1 MEVKETM
8 YDTAR
13 ILIEASN
20 QIWSGIAD
28 AGLSL
33 DECPKIK
40 KALNNVEVAI
50 NDLHEICEKE
60 NICPFCGGNIEKEYI
75 QEDCGIYVRR
85 KCTKCGEE
93 F

>member
-1 MEVKETM
+1 MELKEAV
-8 YDTAR
+8 YDIAKN
-13 ILIEASN
+13 LIEASN
-20 QIWSGIAD
+20 QIRSGLAD

-40 KALNNVEVAI
+40 KTLRKVGLTI
-50 NDLHEICEKE
+50 DDLQDICEKE
-60 NICPFCGGNIEKEYI
+60 NVCPFCGGDIEEEQI

>member
-1 MEVKETM
+1 MVEAETI

-13 ILIEASN
+13 ILMEASD
-20 QIWSGIAD
+20 QIRSGLAD

-33 DECPKIK
+33 DECTKIK
-40 KALNNVEVAI
+40 NALRNVGVAI
-50 NDLHEICEKE
+50 DDLQDVCEKE
-60 NICPFCGGNIEKEYI
+60 NVCPFCGGYIEEEEI

-85 KCTKCGEE
+85 RCTKCGEE

>member
-1 MEVKETM
+1 M
-8 YDTAR
+8 YDIAR
-13 ILIEASN
+13 LLMEESN
-20 QIWSGIAD
+20 KIRSGLAD

-33 DECPKIK
+33 DKCPKIK
-40 KALNNVEVAI
+40 KALKNIGVAI
-50 NDLHEICEKE
+50 DDLQDICEKE
-60 NICPFCGGNIEKEYI
+60 NICPFCGGNIEQEEI

>member
-1 MEVKETM
+1 MELIEAM
-8 YDTAR
+8 YDTAM
-13 ILIEASN
+13 ILMKASN
-20 QIWSGIAD
+20 QIQSGLAD
-28 AGLSL
+28 AELSL

-40 KALNNVEVAI
+40 KALKNVGAAI
-50 NDLHEICEKE
+50 DDLQEICEKE
-60 NICPFCGGNIEKEYI
+60 NVCPFCGGDIEEEDI

>member
-1 MEVKETM
+1 MELIETM
-8 YDTAR
+8 YDAAR
-13 ILIEASN
+13 ILIDASN
-20 QIWSGIAD
+20 QIRSGLAD

-40 KALNNVEVAI
+40 TALRKVGFAI
-50 NDLHEICEKE
+50 DDLQDICEKE
-60 NICPFCGGNIEKEYI
+60 NVCPFCGGNIEEEQN

>member
-1 MEVKETM
+1 MELKATM

-13 ILIEASN
+13 ILIKASN
-20 QIWSGIAD
+20 QIRSGLAD
-28 AGLSL
+28 AGLNL
-33 DECPKIK
+33 DEYPKIK
-40 KALNNVEVAI
+40 KALKNVGVAI
-50 NDLHEICEKE
+50 DDLQEICEKE
-60 NICPFCGGNIEKEYI
+60 NVCPFCGGDIEEEQI

>member
-1 MEVKETM
+1 MESIETM
-8 YDTAR
+8 YDTAM
-13 ILIEASN
+13 ILMEASN
-20 QIWSGIAD
+20 QIQSGLAD
-28 AGLSL
+28 AELSL

-40 KALNNVEVAI
+40 KALKNVGAAI
-50 NDLHEICEKE
+50 DDLQDICEKE
-60 NICPFCGGNIEKEYI
+60 NVCPFCGGDIEQEEI

>member
-1 MEVKETM
+1 MELIETM
-8 YDTAR
+8 YDAAR
-13 ILIEASN
+13 ILIDASN
-20 QIWSGIAD
+20 QIRSGLAD
-28 AGLSL
+28 VGLSL

-40 KALNNVEVAI
+40 AALRKVGFAI
-50 NDLHEICEKE
+50 DDLQDICEKE
-60 NICPFCGGNIEKEYI
+60 NICPFCGGDIEEEQI

>member
-1 MEVKETM
+1 MIEVETM

-20 QIWSGIAD
+20 QIRTGLAEL
-28 AGLSL
+28 GLSL
-33 DECPKIK
+33 DECTKIK
-40 KALNNVEVAI
+40 KALRKVGLAI
-50 NDLHEICEKE
+50 DDLQVICEKE
-60 NICPFCGGNIEKEYI
+60 NVCPFCGGDIEEEEI

>member
-1 MEVKETM
+1 MELIETM

-20 QIWSGIAD
+20 QILSGLAD
-28 AGLSL
+28 ARLSL

-40 KALNNVEVAI
+40 KALKNVGVAI
-50 NDLHEICEKE
+50 DDLQDICEKE
-60 NICPFCGGNIEKEYI
+60 NVCPFCGGDIEEEDI

-85 KCTKCGEE
+85 KCAKCGEE

>member
-1 MEVKETM
+1 MEVKEAM

-13 ILIEASN
+13 ILIDASN
-20 QIWSGIAD
+20 QIRSGLAD
-28 AGLSL
+28 VGLSL

-40 KALNNVEVAI
+40 TALRKVGFAI
-50 NDLHEICEKE
+50 DDLQDICEKE
-60 NICPFCGGNIEKEYI
+60 NVCPFCGGDIEEEEI
-75 QEDCGIYVRR
+75 LEDCGIYVRR

>member
-1 MEVKETM
+1 MEIAETM
-8 YDTAR
+8 YDTAK
-13 ILIEASN
+13 ILMKASN
-20 QIWSGIAD
+20 QIRSGRTD

-40 KALNNVEVAI
+40 KALKNVGVAI
-50 NDLHEICEKE
+50 DDLQYICEKE
-60 NICPFCGGNIEKEYI
+60 NICPFCGADIEEEEL

-85 KCTKCGEE
+85 KCTKCGEG

>member
-1 MEVKETM
+1 MELIETM
-8 YDTAR
+8 YDTAKL
-13 ILIEASN
+13 LIEASN
-20 QIWSGIAD
+20 QIRSGLAD

-33 DECPKIK
+33 YECPKIK
-40 KALNNVEVAI
+40 KALKNVGVAI
-50 NDLHEICEKE
+50 DDLQDMCEKE
-60 NICPFCGGNIEKEYI
+60 NICPFCGGDIEEEEI

>member
-1 MEVKETM
+1 MELIETM

-13 ILIEASN
+13 ILIDASN
-20 QIWSGIAD
+20 QIRSGLAD
-28 AGLSL
+28 VGLSL

-40 KALNNVEVAI
+40 TALRKVGFAI
-50 NDLHEICEKE
+50 DDLQDICEKE
-60 NICPFCGGNIEKEYI
+60 NVCPFCGGDIDEEQI
-75 QEDCGIYVRR
+75 QEDCGVYVRR

>member
-1 MEVKETM
+1 MEVKEM
-8 YDTAR
+8 YDTVM
-13 ILIEASN
+13 ILMEASN
-20 QIWSGIAD
+20 QIQSGLAD

-33 DECPKIK
+33 DECPKIE
-40 KALNNVEVAI
+40 KALKNVGVAI
-50 NDLHEICEKE
+50 YGLQEICEKG
-60 NICPFCGGNIEKEYI
+60 NVCPFCGGDIEEEQI

>member
-13 ILIEASN
+13 ALMKASN
-20 QIWSGIAD
+20 QIQSGLAD

-33 DECPKIK
+33 DECQKIK
-40 KALNNVEVAI
+40 KALKNIEVAI
-50 NDLHEICEKE
+50 DDLQDICEKE
-60 NICPFCGGNIEKEYI
+60 NICPFCGGNIEQEDI

>member
-1 MEVKETM
+1 MEVKDM
-8 YDTAR
+8 YDIAR
-13 ILIEASN
+13 CLMEASN
-20 QIWSGIAD
+20 QIRSGLAD
-28 AGLSL
+28 AELSL

-40 KALNNVEVAI
+40 KALKNVGAAI
-50 NDLHEICEKE
+50 DDLQDICEKE
-60 NICPFCGGNIEKEYI
+60 NVCPFCCGDIEEEQI

>member
-1 MEVKETM
+1 MELIDTM

-13 ILIEASN
+13 ILIDASN
-20 QIWSGIAD
+20 QIRNGLAD
-28 AGLSL
+28 VGLSL

-40 KALNNVEVAI
+40 TALRKVGFAI
-50 NDLHEICEKE
+50 DDLQDICEKE
-60 NICPFCGGNIEKEYI
+60 NVCPFCGGDIEEEQI

>member
-8 YDTAR
+8 YDTAKA
-13 ILIEASN
+13 LMEASN
-20 QIWSGIAD
+20 QIWSGLAD
-28 AGLSL
+28 AGLNI

-40 KALNNVEVAI
+40 KALKNVGVAI
-50 NDLHEICEKE
+50 DDLQDICEKE
-60 NICPFCGGNIEKEYI
+60 NVCPFCGGDIEEEDI

>member
-1 MEVKETM
+1 MENIETM
-8 YDTAR
+8 YDTAKL
-13 ILIEASN
+13 LIEASN
-20 QIWSGIAD
+20 QIRSGLAD

-33 DECPKIK
+33 DECTKIK
-40 KALNNVEVAI
+40 KAFRNIGVAI
-50 NDLHEICEKE
+50 DDLQEICEKE
-60 NICPFCGGNIEKEYI
+60 NVCPFCGGDIEEEI

>member
-1 MEVKETM
+1 MEIAETM
-8 YDTAR
+8 YDTAK
-13 ILIEASN
+13 ILMKASN
-20 QIWSGIAD
+20 QIRSGLTD

-40 KALNNVEVAI
+40 KALKNVGVAI
-50 NDLHEICEKE
+50 DDLQDICEKE
-60 NICPFCGGNIEKEYI
+60 NICPFCGGDIEEEGI

>member
-1 MEVKETM
+1 MELTETV

-20 QIWSGIAD
+20 QIRSGLTD

-40 KALNNVEVAI
+40 KAFRNIGVAI
-50 NDLHEICEKE
+50 DDLQEICEKE
-60 NICPFCGGNIEKEYI
+60 NVCPFCGGDLEEEEI
-75 QEDCGIYVRR
+75 QEDC
-85 KCTKCGEE
+85 
-93 F
+93 

>member
-1 MEVKETM
+1 MELIETM

-13 ILIEASN
+13 ILIDASN
-20 QIWSGIAD
+20 QILSGLAD
-28 AGLSL
+28 VGLSL

-40 KALNNVEVAI
+40 TALRKVGFAI
-50 NDLHEICEKE
+50 DDLQDICEKE
-60 NICPFCGGNIEKEYI
+60 NVCPFCGGDIEEEQI
-75 QEDCGIYVRR
+75 QEDCGVYVRR